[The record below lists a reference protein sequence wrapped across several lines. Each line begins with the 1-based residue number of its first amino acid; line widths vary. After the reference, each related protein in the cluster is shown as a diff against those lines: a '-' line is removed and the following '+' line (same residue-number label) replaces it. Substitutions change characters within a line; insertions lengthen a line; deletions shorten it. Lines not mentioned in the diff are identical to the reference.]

1 MGSSLFS
8 GVSGL
13 NASSQQMDVIGNN
26 IANINT
32 VGFKAG
38 TTVFG
43 DILSQSIAGGSG
55 AMQIGRGVGVT
66 AVPTLFGQG
75 SFMSTQSATDLAI
88 NGEGFFMVNDT
99 EGATYYTRAGMFT
112 VDKTEYLVDVNGYRV
127 QGYTYENGVSTNVI
141 GDISMG
147 GVQSDPIA
155 TTRVSIGAN
164 LNGAADVGDTFVSAL
179 MVYDS
184 LGAGHTLTLTF
195 TKTAVDG
202 EWDIAVSMS
211 DLGLATIDFLAP
223 PATIGFDGDGK
234 LITPAAADIDIEI
247 DTTGGNL
254 PGGATIGD
262 AVTGVINWDLDDTG
276 DTDEPAETMTGYASP
291 SVNRSLVCNGH
302 ASGELQGL
310 SIGGDGIIQGLFS
323 NGQTAEIGQI
333 ALAKFASPGGL
344 NKMGSNL
351 FATTINSGAA
361 VINAPGRGGLG
372 EISPNSLEMSNADIA
387 TEFINMITAQRA
399 YQANAKVITTTD
411 QMMSELMNIK
421 R

>member
-38 TTVFG
+38 TMVFG

-147 GVQSDPIA
+147 GVQSDPLCF
-155 TTRVSIGAN
+155 RAN
-164 LNGAADVGDTFVSAL
+164 CL
-179 MVYDS
+179 
-184 LGAGHTLTLTF
+184 
-195 TKTAVDG
+195 
-202 EWDIAVSMS
+202 
-211 DLGLATIDFLAP
+211 
-223 PATIGFDGDGK
+223 
-234 LITPAAADIDIEI
+234 
-247 DTTGGNL
+247 
-254 PGGATIGD
+254 
-262 AVTGVINWDLDDTG
+262 
-276 DTDEPAETMTGYASP
+276 
-291 SVNRSLVCNGH
+291 
-302 ASGELQGL
+302 
-310 SIGGDGIIQGLFS
+310 
-323 NGQTAEIGQI
+323 
-333 ALAKFASPGGL
+333 
-344 NKMGSNL
+344 
-351 FATTINSGAA
+351 
-361 VINAPGRGGLG
+361 
-372 EISPNSLEMSNADIA
+372 
-387 TEFINMITAQRA
+387 
-399 YQANAKVITTTD
+399 
-411 QMMSELMNIK
+411 
-421 R
+421 